1 MGKEKTAK
9 IVKVK
14 GKKSADQKGGISIRT
29 QLYIGFLLPVIFIIV
44 VGIVSYRNASAGLV
58 ENYEESARNAVE
70 MTISSLDQGLAS
82 VKIIAMELAG
92 DNTVTGYS
100 LGGYDNNTSQKSQ
113 AKTNINNTILVKQG
127 LNDVVSEIHI
137 LPMADEAFIT
147 TKTISGT
154 SELDSL

>member
-58 ENYEESARNAVE
+58 ENYEESARNAWR
-70 MTISSLDQGLAS
+70 
-82 VKIIAMELAG
+82 
-92 DNTVTGYS
+92 
-100 LGGYDNNTSQKSQ
+100 
-113 AKTNINNTILVKQG
+113 
-127 LNDVVSEIHI
+127 
-137 LPMADEAFIT
+137 
-147 TKTISGT
+147 
-154 SELDSL
+154 